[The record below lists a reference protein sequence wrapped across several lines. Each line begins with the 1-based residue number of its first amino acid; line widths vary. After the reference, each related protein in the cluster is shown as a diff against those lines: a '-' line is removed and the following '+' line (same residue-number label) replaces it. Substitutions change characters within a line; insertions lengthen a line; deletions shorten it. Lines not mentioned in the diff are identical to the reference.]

1 MKKMGKFAAIY
12 LSDLMNLGAE
22 PKRRRRLVF
31 VDEIARGKGKT
42 RAAAPWNA
50 N

>member
-1 MKKMGKFAAIY
+1 MGKFAAIY

-22 PKRRRRLVF
+22 PKRRRRRLVF

-42 RAAAPWNA
+42 RAAAAWNA